1 MTLMEKGSLVAIFAH
16 PDDEAFGPGGTLALY
31 SKTHDVFVI
40 CVTLGQSGKNHHN
53 GDIKNIAK
61 IRCQELL
68 DSAKILGVK
77 KVFFLNY
84 KDGALSNDKYHKIAD
99 EIQKITDKLTP
110 EILLTFEER
119 GVSGHIDHIA
129 VSMITHYV
137 FYKAKYAKKLMLFCI
152 SEKEAHEF
160 SKDYFIFIPQ
170 GYDSQKVDKIIDTSS
185 VHEIRVRAMKEHKS
199 QKKDVVRILK
209 VQEKLPRQELFMIK
223 TK

>member
-1 MTLMEKGSLVAIFAH
+1 MKKRSLVAIFAH

-40 CVTLGQSGKNHHN
+40 CVTLGQSGNNHHN
-53 GDIKNIAK
+53 GDTKNIAK
-61 IRCQELL
+61 IRSQELL
-68 DSAKILGVK
+68 NSAKILGIK

-99 EIQKITDKLTP
+99 EIQKITDKLKP

-129 VSMITHYV
+129 ISMITHFV
-137 FYKAKYAKKLMLFCI
+137 FFKVKYTKKLMLFCI
-152 SEKEAHEF
+152 SEKEVAGF
-160 SKDYFIFIPQ
+160 RKDYFIYVPT
-170 GYDSQKVDKIIDTSS
+170 GNNPSKVDKIVNTSS
-185 VHEIRVRAMKEHKS
+185 VYDIRIAAMKQHRS
-199 QKKDVVRILK
+199 QMKDVIKILK
-209 VQEKLPRQELFMIK
+209 IHEKLPHQELFLIR

>member
-1 MTLMEKGSLVAIFAH
+1 MKKRSLVAIFAH

-40 CVTLGQSGKNHHN
+40 CVTLGQSGNNHHN
-53 GDIKNIAK
+53 GDTKNIAK
-61 IRCQELL
+61 IRSQELL
-68 DSAKILGVK
+68 NSAKILGIK

-99 EIQKITDKLTP
+99 EIQKITDKLKP

-129 VSMITHYV
+129 ISMITHFV
-137 FYKAKYAKKLMLFCI
+137 FFKVKYTKKLMLFCI
-152 SEKEAHEF
+152 SEKEAAEF
-160 SKDYFIFIPQ
+160 RKDYFIYVPIGNNP
-170 GYDSQKVDKIIDTSS
+170 SKVDKIVNTSS
-185 VHEIRVRAMKEHKS
+185 VYDIRVAAMKQHKS
-199 QKKDVVRILK
+199 QMKDVIKILK
-209 VQEKLPRQELFMIK
+209 IHEKLPHQELFLIR